1 MLAHFGCYV
10 LLCHVGPCWGL
21 GTMLAM
27 LAHLGAMLAHVGSY
41 VGPSWG
47 YVGPSWGYVGP
58 SWGLC
63 WAKWDAFLGLC
74 LAILTHL
81 DPQVRKMGR
90 SKKHCK
96 THDIRGVGG
105 RGWAPSLSYGD
116 WPGFKAYAW
125 QPGAGQELGR
135 CCSCACFCS
144 CDYLGPIVSLSWAH
158 VRPRLAYVGPILA
171 LSWPYVGPVLPYVG
185 PILALCWPYVGPMLA
200 YVGPMLAHLGAY
212 VGASLGVFSVIYVET
227 PSRRQRV
234 RFFPF
239 LEPETT

>member
-1 MLAHFGCYV
+1 MFVCLFVCLFVCVCVCMCVCLCVFSAILGLCCPSLPILGAMLAHFGCYV
-10 LLCHVGPCWGL
+10 VLCHVGPCWGL

-27 LAHLGAMLAHVGSY
+27 LAHLGAMLAHLGSY

-116 WPGFKAYAW
+116 WPGLKAYA
-125 QPGAGQELGR
+125 
-135 CCSCACFCS
+135 
-144 CDYLGPIVSLSWAH
+144 
-158 VRPRLAYVGPILA
+158 
-171 LSWPYVGPVLPYVG
+171 
-185 PILALCWPYVGPMLA
+185 
-200 YVGPMLAHLGAY
+200 
-212 VGASLGVFSVIYVET
+212 
-227 PSRRQRV
+227 
-234 RFFPF
+234 
-239 LEPETT
+239 